1 MEGSTGNAGGSAS
14 EGQVAQGAQNAQQT
28 GENTGEMRRI
38 RKSIMNKYPDFK
50 ADTEEAWTAKEDEFF
65 GEMED
70 ELGTY
75 RSSEEQ
81 LSEMIKANPDL
92 AEVINDMV
100 SRKMPFRVAV
110 ARHYSQEDL
119 TPKEGEDDYEAYA
132 KEYNDRLE
140 RTKKR
145 EARMKEI
152 ADNEAASLNA
162 IDKFISD
169 NSLTEEDKKGLVEYI
184 NGFFDQMLNKRISP
198 EMLAMF
204 RKAITH
210 DSDVDGARK
219 EGEIAG
225 RNANIK
231 AQMEAE
237 DARTAGDGLP
247 SPSKGADTAG
257 APKRKAPGSELFD
270 IKKRDW

>member
-1 MEGSTGNAGGSAS
+1 MDGTGNGTNSSNSAAQDAQTNQATHT
-14 EGQVAQGAQNAQQT
+14 EGNDKT
-28 GENTGEMRRI
+28 RRI
-38 RKSIMNKYPDFK
+38 RKSIMAKYPDFK
-50 ADTEEAWTAKEDEFF
+50 ADNEEAWTAKEDEYF
-65 GEMED
+65 GEIED
-70 ELGTY
+70 ELGVY

-81 LSEMIKANPDL
+81 LSEMIKANPEL

-119 TPKEGEDDYEAYA
+119 TPKEGEDDYDAYA
-132 KEYNDRLE
+132 KEYSERLE

-169 NSLTEEDKKGLVEYI
+169 NSLTKEDKKGLVEYI

-257 APKRKAPGSELFD
+257 TSKRKTPGSELFD
-270 IKKRDW
+270 IKKRNW